1 MADLSAA
8 EGKLGY
14 VFKDKQLLERCFTHS
29 SYANAH
35 GGESNERLEFL
46 GDALLGFLV
55 AEELYGKGG
64 SEGAMTA
71 ERIRLVAAQPLARAV
86 RAAGLDAFLLHAGN
100 AGEKSVS
107 SLFEALIA
115 GIYLDGGM
123 EPARAFVRANLPM
136 AEEREPNYKGDLQE
150 YLQGRAEARA
160 VYEVVASAGAPH
172 APTFTVRA
180 SACGLAAEGAG
191 TSRRAAE
198 KEAAK
203 NLLALLLQGG
213 EQTIEL

>member
-136 AEEREPNYKGDLQE
+136 AEEREPNYQGDLQE

-213 EQTIEL
+213 GAND

>member
-1 MADLSAA
+1 MADFSAA

-198 KEAAK
+198 KEAAN
-203 NLLALLLQGG
+203 NLLALLVQGG
-213 EQTIEL
+213 GAND

>member
-8 EGKLGY
+8 EEKLGY
-14 VFKDKQLLERCFTHS
+14 VFKDKQLLECCFTHS

-213 EQTIEL
+213 GAND

>member
-14 VFKDKQLLERCFTHS
+14 VFKDKQLLERCFAHS

-213 EQTIEL
+213 GAND

>member
-1 MADLSAA
+1 
-8 EGKLGY
+8 
-14 VFKDKQLLERCFTHS
+14 
-29 SYANAH
+29 
-35 GGESNERLEFL
+35 
-46 GDALLGFLV
+46 
-55 AEELYGKGG
+55 
-64 SEGAMTA
+64 MTA

-213 EQTIEL
+213 GAND

>member
-1 MADLSAA
+1 ML
-8 EGKLGY
+8 ENIPLIEQKLGY
-14 VFKDKQLLERCFTHS
+14 TFRDKALLTRCFTHS

-55 AEELYGKGG
+55 AERLYGRGG
-64 SEGAMTA
+64 SEGEMTA
-71 ERIRLVAAQPLARAV
+71 ARIRIVAAQPLARAV
-86 RAAGLDAFLLHAGN
+86 RAAGLEAFLLHCGS

-107 SLFEALIA
+107 SLFEALTA
-115 GIYLDGGM
+115 GIYLDGGI
-123 EPARAFVRANLPM
+123 EAARAFVLANLPL
-136 AEEREPNYKGDLQE
+136 AEESEPNYKGDLQE
-150 YLQGRAEARA
+150 YLQGRGMPRA
-160 VYEVVASAGAPH
+160 VYEVIAESGAAH
-172 APTFTVRA
+172 APVFAVRA
-180 SACGLAAEGAG
+180 SACGKCAEGRG

-213 EQTIEL
+213 GESV

>member
-191 TSRRAAE
+191 MSRRAAE

-213 EQTIEL
+213 GAND